1 MVAMTSSTILAATRL
16 AASEP
21 MREGI
26 RAAAGD
32 AIYELLAARRG
43 IGPEQD
49 LDPAEELRVAA
60 LADEMAAR
68 GLQAAAAAAMLDQL
82 ERDHLIAE

>member
-1 MVAMTSSTILAATRL
+1 MLAMTSSTILAATRL

-26 RAAAGD
+26 RAAVGD

-43 IGPEQD
+43 IGPHQE
-49 LDPAEELRVAA
+49 LEPADELRVAA
-60 LADEMAAR
+60 LADEVAAT
-68 GLQAAAAAAMLDQL
+68 GLRAAADAMLDQL
-82 ERDHLIAE
+82 ERDHLTAE